1 MSRKI
6 GFEALGRSS
15 LPAVLAALAISLASI
30 CSCPATAQSTWLR
43 GGTRHSLSSLEKK
56 GSRVLPGKLSV
67 LCSAKEARALAV
79 TNDTLW
85 IGTEGGL
92 FACRKN
98 DTVVARVSGPGSIS
112 VRAIA
117 IDDRGALWVGG
128 DQGVSVRSNG
138 AWHWYPKESLP
149 LFARVRCITPGETRL
164 WIGDYGNGCGYVMD
178 NTITVLNAQDSLLDE
193 RVLSVAE
200 ENASTVYFGTASGL
214 ICADTLGWK
223 SLRYGSRLPIGAVR
237 DALFD
242 EEGDLFLA
250 IAGQGVAIYS
260 FGRVLSY
267 GTAGG
272 PPGAEVNALSLDP
285 TGRVWAAGDSGISVF
300 DGSEWTMPAPIGRAS
315 KQRRFLSIRHDIGG
329 VCYAGTD
336 DGRVLVI
343 SGNDVSELAVPQL
356 FPESRV
362 ARIRLCGGAVWLVA
376 GSSIYAA
383 KDTFARAAAPPP
395 LYAGEITDIAAT
407 ETGELWST
415 TRFGILHYAGRAWE
429 VLDRRIGLPTE
440 YFTRVARDPSGTVW
454 FATFDGAVVTHTA
467 GTWNVLDKESN
478 LPAGGISDLA
488 LDAAG
493 NPWVV
498 TRAGEV
504 AHRSEGVWARIV
516 LPRRGGDAADST
528 GAADSLRQLDPAIH
542 FMSESSPGSGLYS
555 PASEYCLGFDRVGAC
570 LVGSSAGVY
579 RLGSA
584 GWQVFELPKAM
595 KGVRATAVL
604 GTAGGDVWLGTA
616 GGGVLIL
623 RNGEWTR
630 LGASNG
636 LSDDYVRSLCD
647 DRKGTIWIGTQY
659 GGLTRCVP
667 SAGQ

>member
-6 GFEALGRSS
+6 RFEALGGS
-15 LPAVLAALAISLASI
+15 AVSTILAALAVSLALI
-30 CSCPATAQSTWLR
+30 CPHSAAAQSTWLR

-56 GSRVLPGKLSV
+56 GSRAFPGKLSI
-67 LCSAKEARALAV
+67 LCSAREARALAV
-79 TNDTLW
+79 TDDTLW

-98 DTVVARVSGPGSIS
+98 DTMVAPVSGPGSIS

-138 AWHWYPKESLP
+138 AWRWYPKESLP

-164 WIGDYGNGCGYVMD
+164 WIGDYGNGCGYVMG

-272 PPGAEVNALSLDP
+272 PPGEEVNALSLDP

-300 DGSEWTMPAPIGRAS
+300 DGSEWTMPAPLERAS
-315 KQRRFLSIRHDIGG
+315 KKRRFLSIRHDVGG

-336 DGRVLVI
+336 DGRVLVV
-343 SGNDVSELAVPQL
+343 SGNDVSELAVPQV

-376 GSSIYAA
+376 GSSIYGAR
-383 KDTFARAAAPPP
+383 DTFSKAPAPPA
-395 LYAGEITDIAAT
+395 LYAGEITDVAAT
-407 ETGELWST
+407 EAGELWST
-415 TRFGILHYAGRAWE
+415 TRFGILHFTGRAWE
-429 VLDRRIGLPTE
+429 VLDRRSGLPSA

-454 FATFDGAVVTHTA
+454 FATFDGALVTYTA
-467 GTWNVLDKESN
+467 GTWSVLDRESN
-478 LPAGGISDLA
+478 LPASGISDLA

-493 NPWVV
+493 NPWVA
-498 TRAGEV
+498 TRTGEV
-504 AHRSEGVWARIV
+504 AHRVQGVWARMA
-516 LPRRGGDAADST
+516 LPRRGTDAADST
-528 GAADSLRQLDPAIH
+528 QAAEMLHELDPAIR

-555 PASEYCLGFDRVGAC
+555 PASEYCLGFDRAGAC

-579 RLGSA
+579 RLGPA
-584 GWQVFELPKAM
+584 GWQLFELPKAM
-595 KGVRATAVL
+595 RGVRATAVL

-616 GGGVLIL
+616 GGGVLVL
-623 RNGEWTR
+623 RHGEWSK

-636 LSDDYVRSLCD
+636 LSDDYVRSLCE
-647 DRKGTIWIGTQY
+647 DRNGTIWIGTQY

-667 SAGQ
+667 AAGQ